1 MYLQIAAL
9 LLLTTTTPAQND
21 DQDIKPRTFG
31 PLLGSIGSVLLGG
44 LAGHWAEEEFGP
56 LAPYY
61 GPSYGPY
68 LLVNRPHYGHIDPYG
83 LNGYG
88 YPALAYPFFRNARLQ
103 YWDRPSFPGHEYNQ
117 RDQQVV
123 SDL

>member
-9 LLLTTTTPAQND
+9 LLLTAMTPAQSD

-31 PLLGSIGSVLLGG
+31 PLLGSIGGALLGG
-44 LAGHWAEEEFGP
+44 LAGHLTQEEFGP

-61 GPSYGPY
+61 GPSYGSY
-68 LLVNRPHYGHIDPYG
+68 LPVNRPHHGHIGPYG

-88 YPALAYPFFRNARLQ
+88 YPGLTYPFFPNAETQLL
-103 YWDRPSFPGHEYNQ
+103 G
-117 RDQQVV
+117 
-123 SDL
+123 